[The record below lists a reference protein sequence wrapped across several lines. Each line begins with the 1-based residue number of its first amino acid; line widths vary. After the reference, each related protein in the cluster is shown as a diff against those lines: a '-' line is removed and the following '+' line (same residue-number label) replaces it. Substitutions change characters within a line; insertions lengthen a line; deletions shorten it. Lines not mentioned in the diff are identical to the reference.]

1 MYYYFRTMDNTEE
14 LPIYA
19 QRQRVFSMVF
29 AVLFVI
35 YIIIFLVLFFVQT
48 NTTEPFQN
56 NTNGIIER
64 FQNSIDKSQL
74 NIDLNEDSKTE
85 NKIIENISNNTPID
99 NVRVVWMGIH
109 DWGGNI
115 IEALRKTYRDSSV
128 RIHWSYFP
136 QQDPSRSEQE
146 YQESFGKW
154 KRDSSYWTRFYRGR
168 GLYDFRGLSSGN
180 NNDQNGKDFDRESR
194 IDRKIVLKESEILK
208 HRLSKLQYSG
218 WVTEKA
224 SELWPIIQYS
234 LESNDNMMIILP
246 LNNPYFTET
255 FMRVLGNNILIDE
268 SSPVHGEDK
277 FNLQIFKNLKI
288 MFAKE
293 CVV

>member
-1 MYYYFRTMDNTEE
+1 MANTEE

-35 YIIIFLVLFFVQT
+35 YIVIFLVLFFMQT

-56 NTNGIIER
+56 NKGIIEH
-64 FQNSIDKSQL
+64 FQSSMNNLEQSIP
-74 NIDLNEDSKTE
+74 ITDSNME
-85 NKIIENISNNTPID
+85 NKIIENIRDSTPID
-99 NVRVVWMGIH
+99 NVRVVWMGLH
-109 DWGGNI
+109 DWGDNI
-115 IEALRKTYRDSSV
+115 IEALRKTYRNSSV

-136 QQDPSRSEQE
+136 QQDPTRSEQE

-154 KRDSSYWTRFYRGR
+154 KRDSSYWTHFYRGR

-180 NNDQNGKDFDRESR
+180 NNDQSGRELDRESR
-194 IDRKIVLKESEILK
+194 IDRKIVLQESEVLK

-224 SELWPIIQYS
+224 TELWPIVQYS
-234 LESNDNMMIILP
+234 LESSDNIILILP
-246 LNNPYFTET
+246 SDNPYFTET
-255 FMRVLGNNILIDE
+255 FMRVLGNNILIDDN
-268 SSPVHGEDK
+268 SPVHGEDK

-288 MFAKE
+288 MFAKSYAG
-293 CVV
+293 